1 MLIIHYLLHTI
12 SGAVCIYSPFICKG
26 EGLKDS
32 ASSGIFSVNFF
43 SLSRQVSRNEK
54 RANTKRKRRGG

>member
-12 SGAVCIYSPFICKG
+12 SGAVCIYSPLSTFICRG

-32 ASSGIFSVNFF
+32 ASSGFF
-43 SLSRQVSRNEK
+43 L
-54 RANTKRKRRGG
+54 